1 MGVLL
6 CISGYYIHANQP
18 ELVLLSFCSFVVIYQ
33 ATQGSCMYIYVA
45 EIVVNEVA
53 MGLSL
58 LCMMLSMTVQSLFST
73 YLINGKLG
81 LDVVFY
87 GLGIFQMIP
96 VVYFWFNLKETQ
108 GLTIEMKKKLYLK
121 KSKNK
126 KSVKNGLIAK
136 EKAL

>member
-1 MGVLL
+1 
-6 CISGYYIHANQP
+6 
-18 ELVLLSFCSFVVIYQ
+18 
-33 ATQGSCMYIYVA
+33 MYIYVA

-87 GLGIFQMIP
+87 GLGIFQLIP

-108 GLTIEMKKKLYLK
+108 GLTI
-121 KSKNK
+121 
-126 KSVKNGLIAK
+126 
-136 EKAL
+136 